1 MGSLQSID
9 LLVFLVY
16 FVIVAGYG
24 YWVYSR
30 KKKATVSA
38 SHDYFLAEGSLTWW
52 AIGASLIAS
61 NISAEQFIGMSGNGF
76 FVGIAVAA
84 YEWIAA
90 LALII
95 IAVWFMPVY
104 LKNKI
109 YTMPQFL
116 KTRYNETVSLIMAI
130 FWLLLYVFV
139 NLTSILYLGA
149 IAISGLIGPE
159 YLHAVMLALAVFSLV
174 ITLGGMK
181 VIGYTDVIQVA
192 VLIIGGFATIYF
204 ALTIVS
210 ERFGVGGGAIAGFKT
225 LMTQAPDHFKLMLD
239 KPTEASS
246 QEDINKYLIL
256 PGIAMYFA
264 GQWIVNLN
272 YWGCNQY
279 ITQRALGADLH
290 TARKGILFAGFLKL
304 MMPII
309 VMLPGIAAY
318 VLHTGG
324 HLPELRGMDDAYSA
338 ILGFLPPGLK
348 GLAVA
353 ALTAAIVASLAG
365 KLNSIATIYTLD
377 IHMKYFKKN
386 SGFDL
391 KQSVGA
397 DLASPE
403 RINNPTP
410 AQQQHSAK
418 TEKEMVW
425 IGRVVAAISIGIA
438 VIFEWK
444 DMLGIAGEGGFTFIQ
459 KYTGFISPGVFA
471 MFILGM
477 FWKRTTGAA
486 AVAGLLT
493 GFGMSIFFNS
503 FAVPLFGSETI
514 LYTAYRNSEGVYEI
528 PFLINMGWAFFFTMV
543 VMIGLS
549 LFGPKVNPKA
559 FALDKQMFKLQPSI
573 VVMIVVTLFIL
584 AAIYAKFW

>member
-1 MGSLQSID
+1 MSGISNFDILI
-9 LLVFLVY
+9 
-16 FVIVAGYG
+16 FVIYFILVAGYG
-24 YWVYSR
+24 YWVYSK
-30 KKKATVSA
+30 KKKASVTA

-61 NISAEQFIGMSGNGF
+61 NISAEQFIGMSGNGY

-116 KTRYNETVSLIMAI
+116 KRRYNETVSLIMAI

-159 YLHAVMLALAVFSLV
+159 YLHIVMIGLAVFSLI

-210 ERFGVGGGAIAGFKT
+210 EKFGMGTDAIAGFKA
-225 LMTQAPDHFKLMLD
+225 LMQKAPEHFHMILH
-239 KPTEASS
+239 KPTADSS
-246 QEDINKYLIL
+246 QLDINKYLIL

-279 ITQRALGADLH
+279 ITQRALGADLQ

-304 MMPII
+304 LMPII

-318 VLHTGG
+318 VLHENGG
-324 HLPELRGMDDAYSA
+324 LTQEMLDAKGVVNQDQAYSA
-338 ILGFLPPGLK
+338 ILSFLPSGLK
-348 GLAVA
+348 GLSIA

-365 KLNSIATIYTLD
+365 KLNSIGTIFTLD
-377 IHMKYFKKN
+377 IYMKYFKKDKGESN
-386 SGFDL
+386 EN
-391 KQSVGA
+391 K
-397 DLASPE
+397 
-403 RINNPTP
+403 
-410 AQQQHSAK
+410 
-418 TEKEMVW
+418 EKNMVW
-425 IGRVVAAISIGIA
+425 VGRMAALVSIVIA
-438 VIFEWK
+438 VVFEWK
-444 DMLGIAGEGGFTFIQ
+444 DMLGISGEGGFTFIQ

-471 MFILGM
+471 MFLLGM
-477 FWKRTTGAA
+477 FWKRTTGTA

-493 GFGMSIFFNS
+493 GFLLAIFFNS
-503 FAVPLFGSETI
+503 FAVPLLGHETI
-514 LYTAYRNSEGVYEI
+514 LYTAFKNKEGIYEI

-543 VMIGLS
+543 VMIGIS
-549 LFGPKVNPKA
+549 LGGPKVNPKA
-559 FALDKQMFKLQPSI
+559 FELDSEMFKVKPGILI
-573 VVMIVVTLFIL
+573 MIVTTLMIL
-584 AAIYAKFW
+584 AALYIKFW